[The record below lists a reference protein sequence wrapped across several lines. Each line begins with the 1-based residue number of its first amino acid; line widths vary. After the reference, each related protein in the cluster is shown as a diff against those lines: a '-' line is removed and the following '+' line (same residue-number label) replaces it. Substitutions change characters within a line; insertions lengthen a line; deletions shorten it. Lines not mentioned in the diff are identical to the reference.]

1 MYFPY
6 LRGRQFELIA
16 LREYAS
22 VYNGDNK
29 IIPIIELVKN
39 TFNNVKL
46 AISKMVKGNVR
57 FALVLNPAV
66 GEINSIADIM
76 LSLSDELSDK
86 SLWIPT
92 FIVGNSYNYILTNVK
107 EYGFSN
113 VLLICDDRTD
123 IDNPDFITLLS
134 SGNVKYIVSPENRS
148 LKRKLRSEYD
158 TIKLIRL
165 DDNFKP
171 LPRNKDY
178 LTIGEEK
185 FTEEH
190 LFYKEDKYYGF
201 SDFTVVRSDFL
212 EGGGAAYAVSIHLTY
227 KKPNDEIWIK
237 HFTSV
242 TNDSIAN
249 IQGKFSEA
257 AKKAVAFLDS
267 EGINTDASNELRKYV
282 ADEKY
287 PGLGMVKK
295 ISIKHHLELVNA
307 ILQ

>member
-22 VYNGDNK
+22 IYNGDNE
-29 IIPIIELVKN
+29 IIPIIELVKK

-46 AISKMVKGNVR
+46 AISKLVEGNVR

-66 GEINSIADIM
+66 GEISGIADIM
-76 LSLSDELSDK
+76 LSLKDELSDK
-86 SLWIPT
+86 SLWIPA
-92 FIVGNSYNYILTNVK
+92 FIVGNNYTLILDHIK
-107 EYGFSN
+107 EYDFSEI
-113 VLLICDDRTD
+113 LLICDDRTD
-123 IDNPDFITLLS
+123 IDNSDFNEILS

-148 LKRKLRSEYD
+148 LKRKLQSKYNS
-158 TIKLIRL
+158 IKLIRI

-190 LFYKEDKYYGF
+190 LFYKEDKYFGF
-201 SDFTVVRSDFL
+201 SDFTVIRSPFL

-227 KKPNDEIWIK
+227 EKPNGEIWIK

-257 AKKAVAFLDS
+257 ANKAVAFLDNES
-267 EGINTDASNELRKYV
+267 IDTEASRELRKYV
-282 ADEKY
+282 KEEKY

-295 ISIKHHLELVNA
+295 ISIKHHLELVNS
-307 ILQ
+307 ILN